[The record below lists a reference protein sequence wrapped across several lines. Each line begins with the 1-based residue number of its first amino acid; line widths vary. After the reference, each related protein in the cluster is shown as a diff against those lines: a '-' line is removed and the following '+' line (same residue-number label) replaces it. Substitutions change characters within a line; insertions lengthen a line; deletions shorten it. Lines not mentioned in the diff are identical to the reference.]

1 MEDGEAVK
9 LVMASPAHALSY
21 PPCPVLS
28 APQAALKLVMAS
40 PAAHALSYPP
50 CPVLSAPQAALK
62 LVMDPPVGLQAN
74 LIQASAHWQGPQ
86 MHAEFA

>member
-9 LVMASPAHALSY
+9 LVMASP
-21 PPCPVLS
+21 
-28 APQAALKLVMAS
+28 
-40 PAAHALSYPP
+40 AHALSYPP